1 MPNWNSCTSPVA
13 TPIAKLMSMSVPK
26 KRVSRSQAASP
37 PRYQIVCMTATSG
50 ASPSVS
56 GTKRKW

>member
-13 TPIAKLMSMSVPK
+13 TPIAKLMSRSAPK
-26 KRVSRSQAASP
+26 NFVRRSQRSSP
-37 PRYQIVCMTATSG
+37 VRCQIVCITATSG